1 MEISS
6 TRKLCRSLI
15 ACAIR
20 RCRISENPCRLSVL
34 LKISPDSDP
43 PLARIAISDTGVGS
57 SLAEFQDVEHGRK
70 QISVENWDGVLF
82 ITTTSICDKE
92 VYHYRLNLKETVA
105 KKKLARLPS
114 TPKKDGKFSG
124 TEVSFSTHESI
135 PDFVAWIT
143 RLCREIVIIKVPKV
157 VVELVVEHMNN
168 SGSRC
173 EQLLQANEGIILPS
187 SMPNIERLTS
197 GLEDFV
203 LRHGNA
209 LDKECQGCF
218 LSREHLKVGSGVADG
233 GDSVKS
239 TGQIMEVVIVITE
252 VPKSLNPPC
261 LTACGKST
269 EVLFFQDFS
278 PCSIPQSSLTALASI
293 DWQNY
298 GLALRT
304 HFVDGDGHAV
314 LQWEE
319 LPPFAHIDIALHSY
333 HIKPPQTQQR
343 NHEYKNLVKK
353 AVKLALDDLKAK
365 YPGIL
370 LSPNAL
376 KIRRYAPDL
385 SRAIA
390 GLISSSNDLEFRA
403 ECVSLLGLDP
413 LGTIEQGKIESCIT
427 EKIGEI
433 IAMNDCKPNR
443 GRGHGPLL
451 FREDGVHTEDY
462 QDEGDEECEDINIL
476 DL

>member
-143 RLCREIVIIKVPKV
+143 RLCREIVIIKVPFLDFLQKV

-269 EVLFFQDFS
+269 E
-278 PCSIPQSSLTALASI
+278 
-293 DWQNY
+293 
-298 GLALRT
+298 
-304 HFVDGDGHAV
+304 
-314 LQWEE
+314 
-319 LPPFAHIDIALHSY
+319 
-333 HIKPPQTQQR
+333 
-343 NHEYKNLVKK
+343 
-353 AVKLALDDLKAK
+353 
-365 YPGIL
+365 
-370 LSPNAL
+370 
-376 KIRRYAPDL
+376 IRRYAPDL